1 MSDPSPAGS
10 VERPVEKL
18 TPFEVET
25 ELAQLAAEIA
35 RHDELYHREDA
46 PEITDGEYDALRR
59 RNEAIEKRFPAFI
72 RADSPSKNIGAAP
85 TAGFSKVRHA
95 VPMLSLGNAFDGDD
109 VRDFFARIRRFLNLA
124 EDEPVEIVAEPK
136 IDGLSIS
143 LRYEIGQFVLAA
155 TRGDGR
161 EGENVTANIA
171 TVGEI
176 PAAITGAPNVIEV
189 RGEVYLSHSAFASI
203 NAEREKE
210 GEAVFAN
217 PRNAAAGSLRQLD
230 ASITAKRP
238 LQLFA
243 YAWGE
248 MAVQEAATQWDFLE
262 NLKSLGFP
270 VNPLIRVCKN
280 ADEAIAYHAEIGALR
295 ASLDYDIDGIVYKVN
310 RLDWQERLGFV
321 SRAPRW
327 AIAHKFPAEKAQTVL
342 EAITIQVGRTG
353 ALTPVANLQPITVG
367 GVVVSRATLHN
378 ADEIARKDIREGDT
392 VIIQRAGDVIPQVV
406 EVVLDKRPVN
416 SKPYAFPDTCP
427 CQLATPA
434 FREAG
439 EAVTRCT
446 GELACPYQQ
455 VERLRHFVSRNAF
468 DIDGLGEKQMQAF
481 FDLGWITM
489 PADIFALQERNSE
502 RETPLRKLEGWGDKS
517 AENLFAAID
526 ARRKIPLDRLIYGL
540 GIRQIGQAT
549 ARQLARHYGS
559 LAAWIEAMQAAADDR
574 TANPEEMKKP
584 DEVGEAFAALCD
596 IDGIGFAVADDL
608 VAFFTVAE
616 NRAALDALTQRIEV
630 EDTSPPDD
638 SDSTVSGKVVVFT
651 GSLET
656 MTRAEAKAT
665 AESLGAKVTG
675 SVSKKTDYVVI
686 GADAG
691 SKAKKAADLGV
702 PVLTEQ
708 AWRELIGK

>member
-1 MSDPSPAGS
+1 MSGLPLTAGS
-10 VERPVEKL
+10 GKPVEKL
-18 TPFEVET
+18 TPFEAEE
-25 ELAQLAAEIA
+25 ELAWLTTEIA
-35 RHDELYHREDA
+35 RHDALYHREDA
-46 PEITDGEYDALRR
+46 PEITDAEYDALRR

-72 RADSPSKNIGAAP
+72 RADSPTKQVGAAP
-85 TAGFSKVRHA
+85 AAGFSKVRHA
-95 VPMLSLGNAFDGDD
+95 VPMLSLGNAFDSDD
-109 VRDFFARIRRFLNLA
+109 VRDFFARVRRFLNLA
-124 EDEPVEIVAEPK
+124 ENEPVEVVAEPK

-143 LRYEIGQFVLAA
+143 LRYENGRLVLGA

-171 TVGEI
+171 TIGEI
-176 PAAITGAPNVIEV
+176 PKTLVDAPEVLEV
-189 RGEVYLSHSAFASI
+189 RGEVYLSHSAFAAI

-210 GEAVFAN
+210 DAALFAN

-230 ASITAKRP
+230 SAITAKRP

-248 MAVQEAATQWDFLE
+248 MAEQKAATQWDFLE
-262 NLKSLGFP
+262 NLKKWGFP
-270 VNPLIRVCKN
+270 VNPLVRLCCN
-280 ADEAIAYHAEIGALR
+280 AEEAIAYHAEIGALR

-310 RLDWQERLGFV
+310 RLDWQQRLGFV

-327 AIAHKFPAEKAQTVL
+327 AIAHKFPAEKARTVL

-353 ALTPVANLQPITVG
+353 ALTPVANLRPITVG
-367 GVVVSRATLHN
+367 GVVVGRATLHN

-406 EVVLDKRPVN
+406 EVVLDKRPADSAPFV
-416 SKPYAFPDTCP
+416 FPTTCP
-427 CQLATPA
+427 CALKTPS
-434 FREAG
+434 FREPG

-455 VERLRHFVSRNAF
+455 VERLRHFVSRDAF
-468 DIDGLGEKQMQAF
+468 DIEGLGEKQVRAF
-481 FDLGWITM
+481 FDLEWVRT
-489 PADIFALQERNSE
+489 PADIFTLQQRDAD
-502 RETPLRKLEGWGDKS
+502 RETPLKNLEGWGDKS
-517 AENLFAAID
+517 AENLFAAIE
-526 ARRKIPLDRLIYGL
+526 ARRQIPLGRLIYAL
-540 GIRQIGQAT
+540 GIRQVGQAT

-559 LAAWIEAMQAAADDR
+559 LAAWREAMGAAATER
-574 TANPEEMKKP
+574 AEKPEEMKKP
-584 DEVGEAFAALCD
+584 EEVGDAFSALCD
-596 IDGIGFAVADDL
+596 IDGIGFAVADD
-608 VAFFTVAE
+608 VIAFFAADE
-616 NRAALDALTQRIEV
+616 NRAALDALAAQITA
-630 EDTSPPDD
+630 EDAIQPEG
-638 SDSTVSGKVVVFT
+638 SDSAVAGKIVVFT

-691 SKAKKAADLGV
+691 SKAKKAADIGIA
-702 PVLTEQ
+702 VLTEQ
-708 AWRELIGK
+708 EWRALIGQ

>member
-1 MSDPSPAGS
+1 MSPPKPVSD
-10 VERPVEKL
+10 RPVEKL
-18 TPFEVET
+18 TPFEAEA
-25 ELAQLAAEIA
+25 ELALLAAEIA
-35 RHDELYHREDA
+35 RHDELYHREDT
-46 PEITDGEYDALRR
+46 PEISDAEYDALRR
-59 RNEAIEKRFPAFI
+59 RNEAIEKRFPAFV
-72 RADSPSKNIGAAP
+72 RSDSPSKHVGAAP
-85 TAGFSKVRHA
+85 AAGFSKVRHA

-143 LRYEIGQFVLAA
+143 LRYEKGRLVLGA

-171 TVGEI
+171 TIGEI
-176 PAAITGAPNVIEV
+176 PATIAGAPDVMEV

-210 GEAVFAN
+210 DEALFAN

-230 ASITAKRP
+230 SSITAKRP

-248 MAVQEAATQWDFLE
+248 MTVQNAATQWDFLQS
-262 NLKSLGFP
+262 LKNFGFP
-270 VNPLIRVCKN
+270 VNPLIERCQN
-280 ADEAIAYHAEIGALR
+280 AEDAIAYHARIGALR
-295 ASLDYDIDGIVYKVN
+295 ASLDYDIDGIVYKFN
-310 RLDWQERLGFV
+310 RLDWQQRLGCV

-327 AIAHKFPAEKAQTVL
+327 AIAHKFPAEKAWTVL

-353 ALTPVANLQPITVG
+353 ALTPVANLRPVTVG
-367 GVVVSRATLHN
+367 GVVVGRATLHN

-392 VIIQRAGDVIPQVV
+392 VVIQRAGDVIPQVV
-406 EVVLDKRPVN
+406 EVVFDKRPAD
-416 SKPYAFPDTCP
+416 SRPYVFPETCP
-427 CQLATPA
+427 CKLATPA
-434 FREAG
+434 FREIG

-446 GELACPYQQ
+446 GELACPFQQ

-468 DIDGLGEKQMQAF
+468 DIEGLGEKQIQAF
-481 FDLGWITM
+481 FDLGWVRT
-489 PADIFALQERNSE
+489 PADIFALEERDSG

-517 AENLFAAID
+517 AENLFAAIK
-526 ARRKIPLDRLIYGL
+526 ARWQIPLERLIYAL

-549 ARQLARHYGS
+549 ARQLARHFGS
-559 LAAWIEAMQAAADDR
+559 LAGWLNAMQAAAGDR
-574 TANPEEMKKP
+574 EANPDEMKKP
-584 DEVGEAFAALCD
+584 ELVGEAFSALCD
-596 IDGIGFAVADDL
+596 IEGIGFAVADDL
-608 VAFFTVAE
+608 VAFFTVEE
-616 NRAALDALTQRIEV
+616 NRAALEALTRRIEV
-630 EDTSPPDD
+630 EDTAAPED
-638 SDSTVSGKVVVFT
+638 SDSPVSGKIVVFT

-665 AESLGAKVTG
+665 AEALGAKVTG

-691 SKAKKAADLGV
+691 SKAKKAAELGV

>member
-1 MSDPSPAGS
+1 MTEGRTAS
-10 VERPVEKL
+10 ETPVDEL
-18 TPFEVET
+18 TRNEAAA
-25 ELAQLAAEIA
+25 ELARLSFEITY
-35 RHDELYHREDA
+35 HDRRYYQDDA
-46 PEITDGEYDALRR
+46 PAVPDAEYDALRQ
-59 RNEAIEKRFPAFI
+59 RNGQVEARFPDLI
-72 RADSPSKNIGAAP
+72 RSDSPSNRVGTAP
-85 TAGFSKVRHA
+85 ATGFSKVRHA
-95 VPMLSLGNAFDGDD
+95 VPMLSLGNAFDGED

-143 LRYEIGQFVLAA
+143 LRYEEGQFVLAA

-171 TVGEI
+171 TVSEI
-176 PAAITGAPNVIEV
+176 PATITGAPDVIEV

-248 MAVQEAATQWDFLE
+248 LSIQEAETQWDFLE

-270 VNPLIRVCKN
+270 VNPLIRLCRT
-280 ADEAIAYHAEIGALR
+280 ADDAIAYHAEIGALR

-353 ALTPVANLQPITVG
+353 ALTPVANLHPVTVG

-392 VIIQRAGDVIPQVV
+392 VVIQRAGDVIPQVV
-406 EVVLDKRPVN
+406 EVVLDKRPVE

-481 FDLGWITM
+481 FDLGWVTM
-489 PADIFALQERNSE
+489 PADIFALQERDSG

-559 LAAWIEAMQAAADDR
+559 LAAWLEAMQAAAQDR
-574 TANPEEMKKP
+574 AARPEEMKKP
-584 DEVGEAFAALCD
+584 EDVGEAFAALCD

-608 VAFFTVAE
+608 VAFFTVEE
-616 NRAALDALTQRIEV
+616 NRAALDALTRRIEV
-630 EDTSPPDD
+630 EDTAPPED
-638 SDSTVSGKVVVFT
+638 SDSAVSGKVVVFT

-665 AESLGAKVTG
+665 AEAQGAKVTG

>member
-25 ELAQLAAEIA
+25 ELAQLAVEIA

>member
-1 MSDPSPAGS
+1 MTEGRTASDF
-10 VERPVEKL
+10 PVDEL
-18 TPFEVET
+18 TENEASA
-25 ELAQLAAEIA
+25 ELARLAFEITY
-35 RHDELYHREDA
+35 HDQRYYQDDA
-46 PEITDGEYDALRR
+46 PAVPDAEYDALRR
-59 RNEAIEKRFPAFI
+59 RNDQIEARFPDLI
-72 RADSPSKNIGAAP
+72 RSDSPSDRVGTVPA
-85 TAGFSKVRHA
+85 AGFSKVRHA

-109 VRDFFARIRRFLNLA
+109 VRDFFARIRRFLNLT
-124 EDEPVEIVAEPK
+124 ENEPVEVVAEPK

-143 LRYEIGQFVLAA
+143 LRYEKGQFVLAA

-176 PAAITGAPNVIEV
+176 PATIINAPDVIEV
-189 RGEVYLSHSAFASI
+189 RGEIYLSHSAFASI

-248 MAVQEAATQWDFLE
+248 MAVQEAETQWDFLE

-270 VNPLIRVCKN
+270 VNPLIRLCKS
-280 ADEAIAYHAEIGALR
+280 ADEAIAYHAKIGALR

-406 EVVLDKRPVN
+406 EVVLDKRPVE

-434 FREAG
+434 LREAG

-489 PADIFALQERNSE
+489 PADIFALQERDSG

-526 ARRKIPLDRLIYGL
+526 ARRIIPLDRLIYGL
-540 GIRQIGQAT
+540 GIRQTGQAT

-559 LAAWIEAMQAAADDR
+559 LAAWLEAMQAAAQDR
-574 TANPEEMKKP
+574 AARPEEMKKP
-584 DEVGEAFAALCD
+584 EEVGEAFAALCD

-616 NRAALDALTQRIEV
+616 NRAALDALIQRIEV
-630 EDTSPPDD
+630 EDMNPPED
-638 SDSTVSGKVVVFT
+638 SNSAVSGKVVVFT

-665 AESLGAKVTG
+665 AEALGAKVIG

-702 PVLTEQ
+702 PILTEQ